1 MRLLSKLIR
10 SSLLLLV
17 PLSPLAAQVTR
28 VMADTDIGF
37 DENGPCNELDVM
49 GSHRLTLVDLNTTFD
64 SGYPLNVGG
73 QLRTCG
79 FFSLL
84 LDDCQASL
92 PGPQWKGRTVT
103 CSTFKH
109 GVGCKKE
116 YIAKTTGS
124 IGNAFLEVHG
134 AAHNTGCDSQPCTY
148 AFQSPSVFPPLK
160 LAQRGGGSILFDPF
174 CLPYPADENP
184 PPGL

>member
-1 MRLLSKLIR
+1 MRLLSKLIQ
-10 SSLLLLV
+10 SSLLLL
-17 PLSPLAAQVTR
+17 PLCPLAAQVTR
-28 VMADTDIGF
+28 VMADTDMGF
-37 DENGPCNELDVM
+37 DETGPCNELDVM
-49 GSHRLTLVDLNTTFD
+49 ATHRLILVDLNTTFD

-84 LDDCQASL
+84 LDDCEASL
-92 PGPQWKGRTVT
+92 SGPQWKGRTVT

-124 IGNAFLEVHG
+124 IGNAFLEVDG
-134 AAHNTGCDSQPCTY
+134 DAHSTGCDSQPCTY
-148 AFQSPSVFPPLK
+148 ALQSPPAFPPLT
-160 LAQRGGGSILFDPF
+160 LAQRGGGPSLFDSL
-174 CLPYPADENP
+174 CLP
-184 PPGL
+184 